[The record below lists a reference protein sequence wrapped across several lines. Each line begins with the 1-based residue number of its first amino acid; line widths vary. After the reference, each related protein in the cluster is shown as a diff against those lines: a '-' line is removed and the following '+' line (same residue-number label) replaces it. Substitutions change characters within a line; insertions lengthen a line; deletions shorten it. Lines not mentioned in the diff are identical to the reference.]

1 MSHIPSIVPH
11 SICVVALQCDPLTA
25 PASGNYPDPR
35 LLTYT
40 VTCLPFTLPLEPLG
54 IPALRIEPCDSATST
69 VAARLV
75 NPTESTFALT
85 RVPAV
90 VHADRPLELELA
102 AVGLGAGACVAE
114 SIAGRISAN
123 ALLTLTV
130 EGPGKPR
137 EDVSVPVTVRPSGSG
152 WIARALVRPASWANA
167 ASITVVSLSLDG
179 LPLPCDYLPVTLR
192 VGYNHAPSP
201 AGVIVRA
208 AKTGRV
214 AALQAALDAGGST
227 AEADAVRYYVKGP
240 RKGRTTQAGDSIVC
254 ETFPP
259 FLPLT
264 LLQYGDTASHWAATL
279 GHLEALRTLLA
290 AGADPAASTRVRKRR
305 GETVGFEE

>member
-1 MSHIPSIVPH
+1 M
-11 SICVVALQCDPLTA
+11 
-25 PASGNYPDPR
+25 
-35 LLTYT
+35 
-40 VTCLPFTLPLEPLG
+40 
-54 IPALRIEPCDSATST
+54 
-69 VAARLV
+69 
-75 NPTESTFALT
+75 
-85 RVPAV
+85 
-90 VHADRPLELELA
+90 
-102 AVGLGAGACVAE
+102 GAGAAVA
-114 SIAGRISAN
+114 IASWISAH
-123 ALLTLTV
+123 ACLAIAV
-130 EGPGKPR
+130 EVPGQPR
-137 EDVSVPVTVRPSGSG
+137 EDVSVPVTARPSGSG

-167 ASITVVSLSLDG
+167 GSITVVSLSLDG
-179 LPLPCDYLPVTLR
+179 LPLVCDYLPVTLQ

-240 RKGRTTQAGDSIVC
+240 RKGRTTQAGDSFVC

-290 AGADPAASTRVRKRR
+290 AGADPAASTRVRR
-305 GETVGFEE
+305 GEEKPSALRSRASEASGPLLAPSREAAQVRAVFSTCPPLHSCAFVCVPSSHSCLI